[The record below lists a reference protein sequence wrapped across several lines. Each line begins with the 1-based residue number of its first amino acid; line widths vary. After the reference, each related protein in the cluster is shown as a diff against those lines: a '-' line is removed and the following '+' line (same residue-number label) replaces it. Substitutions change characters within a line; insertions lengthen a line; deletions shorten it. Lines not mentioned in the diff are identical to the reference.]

1 MLGSLLAIG
10 VIVYLIYIFVN
21 VIKINNKRKKILK
34 LLEDF

>member
-1 MLGSLLAIG
+1 MLSSLLAIG